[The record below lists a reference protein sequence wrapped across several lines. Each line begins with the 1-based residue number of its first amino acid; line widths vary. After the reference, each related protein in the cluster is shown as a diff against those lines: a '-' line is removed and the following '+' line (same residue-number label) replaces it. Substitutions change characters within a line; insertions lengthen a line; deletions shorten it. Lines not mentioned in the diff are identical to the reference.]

1 MCQGVKRCCGH
12 RVLSLFL
19 DRHYFYLDRHYF
31 YLDRDYCLLVLDYC
45 LLDGDNSRV
54 MVKTMVAGV
63 EGLVVLLFGCGV
75 FRFGS

>member
-1 MCQGVKRCCGH
+1 MCQGVKRCGGH
-12 RVLSLFL
+12 RVLSLF
-19 DRHYFYLDRHYF
+19 LDRHYF

>member
-1 MCQGVKRCCGH
+1 MRQGVERCCGH

-19 DRHYFYLDRHYF
+19 DRHYFYLDR
-31 YLDRDYCLLVLDYC
+31 DYCLLVLDYY

-54 MVKTMVAGV
+54 MAKAMAARL

-75 FRFGS
+75 FQFGS